1 MWPAG
6 LKVLKQSPPC
16 LSLSSSSG
24 KKMRM
29 DCSTIIKMKII
40 VYKTYYAPTMH
51 WAFRLSFIKVATYC
65 GAKIQ
70 ILEEP

>member
-1 MWPAG
+1 
-6 LKVLKQSPPC
+6 
-16 LSLSSSSG
+16 
-24 KKMRM
+24 
-29 DCSTIIKMKII
+29 MKII
-40 VYKTYYAPTMH
+40 IYKTYYAPTIH